1 MRAGIFLAK
10 GRKIAV
16 IGLEGGRGGSLRV
29 MRDKQTLGM

>member
-1 MRAGIFLAK
+1 MRAGIFIAK

-16 IGLEGGRGGSLRV
+16 IGLEGQRGSLRV